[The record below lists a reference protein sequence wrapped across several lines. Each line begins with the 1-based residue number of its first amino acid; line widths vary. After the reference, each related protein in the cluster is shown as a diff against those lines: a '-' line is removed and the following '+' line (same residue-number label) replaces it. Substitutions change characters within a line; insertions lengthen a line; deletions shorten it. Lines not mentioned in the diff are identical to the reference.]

1 MLKQWFNFSYQNGAH
16 NGVAYPATETSPPNQ
31 ADKAK
36 DVAPAPEPKIAAPPS
51 FDNIYSGAAVKPP
64 RIPYGILKIADMM
77 ASVHLSGMSPET
89 KRSALLMALEAAG
102 AEVEDVLQDAVVR
115 QRALNDYEDSYQG
128 RLRDLENAKSEEN
141 SKIQAELDRIT
152 AQYMSRIQGNV
163 DDVARE
169 QDNFRAWQK
178 RKQMEVAR
186 ITEAA
191 AFCVSPGGANGGAGL
206 SSVLERATFPRR

>member
-1 MLKQWFNFSYQNGAH
+1 MLKQWFNFSYQNDAH
-16 NGVAYPATETSPPNQ
+16 NGVAHSMTEASAHPFADTAKETAPPP
-31 ADKAK
+31 
-36 DVAPAPEPKIAAPPS
+36 DVRIAPPPS
-51 FDNIYSGAAVKPP
+51 FDNIYNNAAVKPP
-64 RIPYGILKIADMM
+64 RIPYGILKVAEMI

-89 KRSALLMALEAAG
+89 KRSALMMALEAAS

-115 QRALNDYEDSYQG
+115 QRALNDYEDTYQN
-128 RLRDLENAKSEEN
+128 RLKDLENARAEEN

-152 AQYMSRIQGNV
+152 AQYMSRIQANV

-178 RKQMEVAR
+178 RKQLEVAR

-191 AFCVSPGGANGGAGL
+191 TFCVPQASQGNGAGL
-206 SSVLERATFPRR
+206 SSVLERATFPRK

>member
-1 MLKQWFNFSYQNGAH
+1 ML
-16 NGVAYPATETSPPNQ
+16 PPQ
-31 ADKAK
+31 
-36 DVAPAPEPKIAAPPS
+36 DVRIAPPPS
-51 FDNIYSGAAVKPP
+51 FDNIYTNAAVKPP
-64 RIPYGILKIADMM
+64 RIPYGILKVAEMI

-89 KRSALLMALEAAG
+89 KRSALMMALEAAS

-115 QRALNDYEDSYQG
+115 QRALNDFEDVYQG
-128 RLRDLENAKSEEN
+128 RLKDLENARSEEN

-152 AQYMSRIQGNV
+152 AQYMSRIQANV

-178 RKQMEVAR
+178 RKQHEVAR

-191 AFCVSPGGANGGAGL
+191 TFCVPQGSSGNGMGL
-206 SSVLERATFPRR
+206 SAVLERATFPRK

>member
-1 MLKQWFNFSYQNGAH
+1 MLKQWFNFSYQNGSH
-16 NGVAYPATETSPPNQ
+16 NGVAHPATETSTHNL
-31 ADKAK
+31 ADTAK
-36 DVAPAPEPKIAAPPS
+36 DVAPAPESRIATPPA
-51 FDNIYSGAAVKPP
+51 FDQIYNGGAVKPS
-64 RIPYGILKIADMM
+64 RIPYGILKVADMI
-77 ASVHLSGMSPET
+77 ASTHLSGMSPET

-115 QRALNDYEDSYQG
+115 QRALNDYEETYQG
-128 RLRDLENAKSEEN
+128 RLKDLENLKSEEN

-152 AQYMSRIQGNV
+152 GQYMSRIQANV

-169 QDNFRAWQK
+169 QDNYRAWQK
-178 RKQMEVAR
+178 RKQQEVER

-191 AFCVSPGGANGGAGL
+191 AFCVPHGSQNGNGL